1 MERREVVTIYIQQH
15 INNTNA
21 WGSGFRAVWEIQL
34 RNQLAVLLFCA
45 VDNPLLA
52 FIHVGTCHHESE
64 FPSSQY
70 QSSAE
75 G

>member
-1 MERREVVTIYIQQH
+1 MTIYIQQH
-15 INNTNA
+15 INNTNDY
-21 WGSGFRAVWEIQL
+21 SGFQAVWEIQF

-52 FIHVGTCHHESE
+52 FIHIRTCHRESE